1 MNYLKNKIK
10 KCLTSIL
17 VLLSLIF
24 VVQIVFTPIYS
35 MAQSNLSTGTNN
47 DSIIL
52 NQKVDLL
59 EEINSKIL
67 NSVYWTLGILAAI
80 FLGLISVN
88 LYFNITGNK
97 NEIRRI
103 REDIIRT
110 TNNLIETAKNEIA
123 DKLSKS
129 SQHEALSIKENLIE
143 TMKNMIETA
152 KNEIDDKLSKSSQQ
166 EIKDQIGSLSV
177 SSENQLLEYKSE
189 VNKKINDFE
198 KILISTQNVS
208 RSNKV
213 DIDKIHIDIKELEAY
228 RYSKEGKMGGIINQ
242 VELLEHDIEKRYWN
256 LESRLK
262 EIRNEV
268 KAADLYPDLA
278 EKLESLLK
286 KIKDPVH
293 KVIIEEIKKS
303 ITIRRQK
310 P

>member
-123 DKLSKS
+123 
-129 SQHEALSIKENLIE
+129 
-143 TMKNMIETA
+143 
-152 KNEIDDKLSKSSQQ
+152 DKLSKSSQQ

-293 KVIIEEIKKS
+293 KDIIEEIKKS

>member
-242 VELLEHDIEKRYWN
+242 VDLLEHDIEKRYWN

>member
-1 MNYLKNKIK
+1 M
-10 KCLTSIL
+10 
-17 VLLSLIF
+17 
-24 VVQIVFTPIYS
+24 
-35 MAQSNLSTGTNN
+35 
-47 DSIIL
+47 
-52 NQKVDLL
+52 
-59 EEINSKIL
+59 
-67 NSVYWTLGILAAI
+67 
-80 FLGLISVN
+80 
-88 LYFNITGNK
+88 
-97 NEIRRI
+97 
-103 REDIIRT
+103 
-110 TNNLIETAKNEIA
+110 IETAKNEIA

-242 VELLEHDIEKRYWN
+242 VDLLEHDIEKRYWN

>member
-152 KNEIDDKLSKSSQQ
+152 KNEIADKLSKSSQQ